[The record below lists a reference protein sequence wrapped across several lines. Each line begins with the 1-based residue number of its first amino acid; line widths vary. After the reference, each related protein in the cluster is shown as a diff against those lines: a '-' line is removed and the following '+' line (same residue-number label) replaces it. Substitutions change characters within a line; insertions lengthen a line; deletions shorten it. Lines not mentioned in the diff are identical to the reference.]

1 MKREHK
7 IEQAIWG
14 VVSET
19 EGQQAPVLFG
29 CAFQSTTGR

>member
-7 IEQAIWG
+7 IEQAILG

-19 EGQQAPVLFG
+19 EGQQALVLFG
-29 CAFQSTTGR
+29 RAFRSRTGC